1 MIDNISKFLIEQYST
16 DFAAWLLGESITL
29 TTINPTE
36 LNVEPIRADS
46 VMLLQSSNVILHTE
60 FQTVGDETMPFRMA
74 DYYLRLKRKFPE
86 QTIQQIVIYLKK
98 TASDLVK
105 QTSYTTPAMTHK
117 FRVIRLWEEPVE
129 VFLNTPGLLP
139 YAVLSRA
146 SDKESV
152 LAQVVS
158 ELEQITDPREQSN
171 LVAATSILAGLEL
184 EEQTIRQLLRSPVM
198 RESTIYQSILRE
210 GRVEGLELGRAEGL
224 ELGLTQGRTVE
235 GKALVL
241 KQLTRKLGKLSPEL
255 TIKVSDLSLEGLE
268 ALGEALL
275 DFTSVENLESWLG

>member
-1 MIDNISKFLIEQYST
+1 MIDNISKFLIEQYSA
-16 DFAAWLLGESITL
+16 DFAAWLLGESISL

-46 VMLLQSSNVILHTE
+46 VMLLQSSTVILHTE

-86 QTIQQIVIYLKK
+86 QTIQQVVIYLKK
-98 TASDLVK
+98 TNSNLVR
-105 QTSYTTPAMTHK
+105 QERYVTPVMTHQ
-117 FRVIRLWEEPVE
+117 FRIIRLWEEPVD

-146 SDKESV
+146 VDKESV
-152 LAQVVS
+152 LAQVVK

-184 EEQTIRQLLRSPVM
+184 EVQTIRQLIRSPVM
-198 RESTIYQSILRE
+198 RESTMYQSILRE
-210 GRVEGLELGRAEGL
+210 GRAEGI
-224 ELGLTQGRTVE
+224 EQGLIQGRTVE
-235 GKALVL
+235 GRELVL
-241 KQLTRKLGKLSPEL
+241 KLLTRKLGS
-255 TIKVSDLSLEGLE
+255 LSLEVTAKVSNLSLEKLE
-268 ALGEALL
+268 ALVEALL
-275 DFTSVENLESWLG
+275 DFTNFRDLETWLG

>member
-1 MIDNISKFLIEQYST
+1 M
-16 DFAAWLLGESITL
+16 
-29 TTINPTE
+29 
-36 LNVEPIRADS
+36 
-46 VMLLQSSNVILHTE
+46 
-60 FQTVGDETMPFRMA
+60 
-74 DYYLRLKRKFPE
+74 
-86 QTIQQIVIYLKK
+86 
-98 TASDLVK
+98 
-105 QTSYTTPAMTHK
+105 
-117 FRVIRLWEEPVE
+117 
-129 VFLNTPGLLP
+129 LP

-158 ELEQITDPREQSN
+158 ELEQITDPGKQSN

-198 RESTIYQSILRE
+198 RESTMYQSILRE
-210 GRVEGLELGRAEGL
+210 GRAEGL
-224 ELGLTQGRTVE
+224 ELSLIQGRTDE

-255 TIKVSDLSLEGLE
+255 TTKVGDLSLEGL
-268 ALGEALL
+268 EALL

>member
-1 MIDNISKFLIEQYST
+1 VIDNISKFLIEQYST

-46 VMLLQSSNVILHTE
+46 VMLLQSRNVILHTE

-86 QTIQQIVIYLKK
+86 RTIQQVVIYLKR
-98 TASDLVK
+98 TASNLVK
-105 QTSYTTPAMTHK
+105 QTSYTTPVMTHQ

-129 VFLNTPGLLP
+129 VFLSTPGLLP

-152 LAQVVS
+152 LAQVVA

-184 EEQTIRQLLRSPVM
+184 EEQTIRQLFRSPIM
-198 RESTIYQSILRE
+198 RESTMYQAILRE
-210 GRVEGLELGRAEGL
+210 GRAEGL
-224 ELGLTQGRTVE
+224 QLGLTQGRTVE
-235 GKALVL
+235 GKTLVL
-241 KQLTRKLGKLSPEL
+241 KQLTRKLGSLSPEI
-255 TIKVSDLSLEGLE
+255 TTKVSALSLKDLE

-275 DFTSVENLESWLG
+275 DFTSVEDLESWLG